1 MNLIK
6 LFGCL
11 IIIFFS
17 TTVSAEFYKYVDENG
32 NTCFTDD
39 FNKVPEDQR
48 AGLKWYEESESDSDT
63 ATVEKKA
70 VKDKKEIKAQDDNE
84 NQKTLG
90 KFYDR
95 LNNTRLQLVKE
106 NEEIEKERE
115 QIIEDRKNAETSEDA
130 GKVKERIKNLNKRQ
144 EELKKKYEA
153 FEAERKEYSKKLE
166 EVVEAKQNKEK

>member
-32 NTCFTDD
+32 NTFFTDD

-48 AGLKWYEESESDSDT
+48 AGLKGYEEFESDSDT
-63 ATVEKKA
+63 NTVENNA
-70 VKDKKEIKAQDDNE
+70 VKENKVRDDNE
-84 NQKTLG
+84 NQEYLE

-95 LNNTRLQLVKE
+95 LNNTRLQLLE
-106 NEEIEKERE
+106 EHEEIKKERE
-115 QIIEDRKNAETSEDA
+115 QNIEDRKNAKTTEDA
-130 GKVKERIKNLNKRQ
+130 WKTNERIKKLNKRQ
-144 EELKKKYEA
+144 EELKKKSEA
-153 FEAERKEYSKKLE
+153 FEAERKEYRKKLE
-166 EVVEAKQNKEK
+166 EAEAKEK

>member
-48 AGLKWYEESESDSDT
+48 AGLKGYEESESNIDT
-63 ATVEKKA
+63 DIVEKKA
-70 VKDKKEIKAQDDNE
+70 VKEKKVQDDNE
-84 NQKTLG
+84 NQKNLR

-106 NEEIEKERE
+106 NEEIAKERE

-144 EELKKKYEA
+144 EELKKKNEA

>member
-32 NTCFTDD
+32 NICFTDD

-48 AGLKWYEESESDSDT
+48 AGLKGYEESESDGDT
-63 ATVEKKA
+63 DTVEKK
-70 VKDKKEIKAQDDNE
+70 VVKEIKVQDDNE
-84 NQKTLG
+84 NKENLG

-106 NEEIEKERE
+106 HEEIQKERK
-115 QIIEDRKNAETSEDA
+115 QIIEDRKNAETSEDT
-130 GKVKERIKNLNKRQ
+130 GKVNERIKKLNKRQ
-144 EELKKKYEA
+144 EELKNKNEA
-153 FEAERKEYSKKLE
+153 FEAERKEYRKKLE
-166 EVVEAKQNKEK
+166 EAEANENKEK